1 MGLNET
7 MARLREQAKPKP
19 IEQTESP
26 KEQTELQTDD
36 VVLNLTRDE
45 YSFLRMA
52 LRQALKRVL
61 HNKDLP
67 PRYRNSQVTKMNNL
81 LCKLKTQHNI

>member
-19 IEQTESP
+19 IEQTKYP
-26 KEQTELQTDD
+26 QEQTELQTNE
-36 VVLNLTRDE
+36 VVLNLTLDE
-45 YSFLRMA
+45 YSFVRMA

-61 HNKDLP
+61 YNKDLP
-67 PRYRNSQVTKMNNL
+67 PRYRNSQVTKMNDL
-81 LCKLKTQHNI
+81 LHKLKTQYNI